1 MRHRCKNRY
10 TICLLDLNILCSN
23 VANTMFI
30 NLYVKEFV
38 LDINSFIPFADFR
51 STPFKY
57 KVDWIVSTW
66 FEQTRSF

>member
-51 STPFKY
+51 SNTNTKLTELF
-57 KVDWIVSTW
+57 
-66 FEQTRSF
+66 